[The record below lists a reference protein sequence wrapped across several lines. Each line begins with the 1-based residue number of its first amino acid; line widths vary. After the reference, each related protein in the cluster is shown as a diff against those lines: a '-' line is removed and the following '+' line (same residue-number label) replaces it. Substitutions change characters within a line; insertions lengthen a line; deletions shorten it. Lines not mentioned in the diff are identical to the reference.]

1 MSLFLKW
8 LHHLAVL
15 SIAVLSVLPQLQFW
29 CNNSFVEEKDKE
41 AAFSNPIQGK
51 YCYIHIWVHR
61 IHTLPSVEEVYSVSV
76 PFCVF
81 VGPIKTFMASDF
93 VVYMCTEKLKKKQKM
108 LQRGTLACPDLLNG
122 PILFFIANQGKSL
135 SSLRVLL
142 EVTLPLRWGS
152 VLFWK
157 CFSGLL
163 LLRLD
168 PKVWLSVWLVF

>member
-1 MSLFLKW
+1 MFLRLQAVIHNYGSRCCHRHTYKQFTCAHMSLFLKW

-61 IHTLPSVEEVYSVSV
+61 IHTLLSVEEVYSVSV

-93 VVYMCTEKLKKKQKM
+93 VVYMCTEKLKKKNDVAK
-108 LQRGTLACPDLLNG
+108 RDTR
-122 PILFFIANQGKSL
+122 L
-135 SSLRVLL
+135 SRSFERSY
-142 EVTLPLRWGS
+142 S
-152 VLFWK
+152 VLY
-157 CFSGLL
+157 C
-163 LLRLD
+163 
-168 PKVWLSVWLVF
+168 